1 MENADKFDSK
11 CSEYVTF
18 APRVLLLDWSET
30 AQRSATAWCIQVHY
44 FRSVAA
50 ATSPDRAPD
59 PANAAGGG
67 RSFPLPASSSVVIVV
82 IHDYWHWT
90 NYIKLINNA
99 IITYFFLI
107 SHTDFWIFDQYTRI

>member
-18 APRVLLLDWSET
+18 APSVLLLDWSET

-59 PANAAGGG
+59 PAEADDGG
-67 RSFPLPASSSVVIVV
+67 RSFARRTSAPLVIVV
-82 IHDYWHWT
+82 IHD
-90 NYIKLINNA
+90 
-99 IITYFFLI
+99 
-107 SHTDFWIFDQYTRI
+107 

>member
-18 APRVLLLDWSET
+18 APSVLLFDWSET

-59 PANAAGGG
+59 PADAAAGA
-67 RSFPLPASSSVVIVV
+67 RSKARRASALLVIVV
-82 IHDYWHWT
+82 IHD
-90 NYIKLINNA
+90 
-99 IITYFFLI
+99 FE
-107 SHTDFWIFDQYTRI
+107 

>member
-59 PANAAGGG
+59 PAGAAGGGG
-67 RSFPLPASSSVVIVV
+67 RSFPLLASAPPAIVV
-82 IHDYWHWT
+82 IHDY
-90 NYIKLINNA
+90 
-99 IITYFFLI
+99 
-107 SHTDFWIFDQYTRI
+107 